1 MERWFA
7 LLGVGTLLVALGA
20 AIPCAAFNRDVRTE
34 YSVGIVA
41 PTDLPWTVWLPMPLT
56 PMRVEVLG
64 TGAAMAVINTS
75 RGSFYNVT
83 GSGNASVSGS
93 SQRVVFDLF
102 TLEWASERVD
112 LSGSQTD
119 GFLVHR
125 TTSDPSATIEVF
137 GGASWSA
144 THLGG
149 SIWCGGPGFQ
159 GSLEEGW
166 NRVGRLF
173 SDCSQLI
180 DGVPW
185 LVVAAGAGGGG
196 LVCVVLAAV
205 SYRRHHGR
213 GGQVFLPPPA

>member
-7 LLGVGTLLVALGA
+7 PLGVGILLVALGA
-20 AIPCAAFNRDVRTE
+20 AIPLAAFNRDVVNE
-34 YSVGIVA
+34 YSVGIIA

-56 PMRVEVLG
+56 PMRVEVQG
-64 TGAAMAVINTS
+64 TGAAVGVINTS

-83 GSGNASVSGS
+83 GSGNSSVSGS
-93 SQRVVFDLF
+93 SQRAVFDLSP
-102 TLEWASERVD
+102 LEWASERVD

-119 GFLVHR
+119 GFWVHR
-125 TTSDPSATIEVF
+125 ITSDPTATIEVF

-149 SIWCGGPGFQ
+149 SISCGGPGFR

-166 NRVGRLF
+166 NLVGRLA

-185 LVVAAGAGGGG
+185 LVVAAVAGSFG
-196 LVCVVLAAV
+196 VACVGLAAV
-205 SYRRHHGR
+205 SYVRRHR
-213 GGQVFLPPPA
+213 QGGQVFVPPST